1 MAAFR
6 AAISKLSYRSSGPVR
21 SSGPARSSGPVRSSG
36 PAFSSGMAA
45 SAPASVAGA
54 SAAGAA
60 SVVAASSVSAA
71 GSCPHAAIATDSVAN
86 IDIATILRIFSTP
99 LFAVETAVY
108 TSPTDFSKLVNSGA
122 LRSGSSNG
130 SVPMVASPPS
140 LALRAACRAMS
151 AFSALPHCACTCAT

>member
-6 AAISKLSYRSSGPVR
+6 AAISKFSYRSSGPVR

-45 SAPASVAGA
+45 SAPASASVAGA

-122 LRSGSSNG
+122 LRTGSSSG
-130 SVPMVASPPS
+130 SVPIVASPPS

-151 AFSALPHCACTCAT
+151 AFSALPHCA